1 MLISFTGAQCTGK
14 TTLLKECKKTLCGKK
29 WLKDN
34 KDGTYRDQWN
44 FVDEVTR
51 KVMREDGLNINED
64 GDNLTQLFILKEHL
78 QNHVVPTGEKW
89 VLDRCILDG
98 YVYTRWLWEQG
109 SVEKWVLEYAGCL
122 LSMLGKRLDVIL
134 YTEPDDI
141 PIEDDG
147 ERSIDKGFRDDI
159 ISIYEEVI
167 KCSVSTPGRD
177 TWRKKL
183 VRLSG
188 SVDERMNTINT
199 SIQTLLNNE

>member
-14 TTLLKECKKTLCGKK
+14 TTLLKKCKKTLCGKK
-29 WLKDN
+29 FVKDN

-78 QNHVVPTGEKW
+78 QNHVVPGSEKW
-89 VLDRCILDG
+89 ILDRCILDG
-98 YVYTRWLWEQG
+98 YVYTRWLWNQG
-109 SVEKWVLEYAGCL
+109 SVDKWILEYAGAM
-122 LSMLGKRLDVIL
+122 LSMLGKRLDAIF

-147 ERSIDKGFRDDI
+147 ERSIDKSFRDDI
-159 ISIYEEVI
+159 IGIYEEVMES
-167 KCSVSTPGRD
+167 SVSTPGRD
-177 TWRKKL
+177 TWRKKV

-188 SVDERMNTINT
+188 TVDERMSTIN
-199 SIQTLLNNE
+199 SNIQTLLKNE

>member
-14 TTLLKECKKTLCGKK
+14 TTLLKECKS
-29 WLKDN
+29 
-34 KDGTYRDQWN
+34 TYSDEWR

-51 KVMREDGLNINED
+51 KVMREDGLTINED

-78 QNHVVPTGEKW
+78 QNHVVPGGEKW
-89 VLDRCILDG
+89 ILDRCILDG

-109 SVEKWVLEYAGCL
+109 SVEKWVLDYAGCL

-147 ERSIDKGFRDDI
+147 ERSIDKSFRDDI
-159 ISIYEEVI
+159 IKIYEDLLTR
-167 KCSVSTPGRD
+167 SVSTPGRD
-177 TWRKKL
+177 TWRRKI

-188 SVDERMNTINT
+188 TVDERMSTIN
-199 SIQTLLNNE
+199 SNIQTLLKK